1 MNIYSVVNIDIVKSR
16 EIDNRDEFQIRLS
29 KYIENLNEKY
39 ANILLAPITMTLGDE
54 WQIILMQPKESYNVI
69 DRFQELFREENLKI
83 YAGIGIG
90 TISTQIY
97 KDTRMMDGECF
108 IKAREALEITKN
120 RNTFYNKRINS
131 RDNRI
136 YFNGDNVG
144 FNNLL
149 ANDLLDEV
157 AVTNEDGNEYALTLN
172 KMINTLIENNE
183 VLKSKFTKKQME
195 IMNLYKIN
203 KSYSNIVKVNKNL
216 SKSDIS
222 QKLNA
227 SNYFLVDSNN
237 RMIANLLN
245 AYCNIR
251 KEY

>member
-1 MNIYSVVNIDIVKSR
+1 MNIYSVINIDIVKSR
-16 EIDNRDEFQIRLS
+16 EIDNRDEFQIKLS

-54 WQIILMQPKESYNVI
+54 WQIILMQPKESYHVI
-69 DRFQELFREENLKI
+69 DRFQELFRGENLKI

-90 TISTQIY
+90 TISTKIY

-131 RDNRI
+131 RDNRV
-136 YFNGDNVG
+136 YFNADNVG
-144 FNNLL
+144 FNNLVD
-149 ANDLLDEV
+149 NDLLDEV
-157 AVTNEDGNEYALTLN
+157 AVTNDDVNEDALTLN

-183 VLKSKFTKKQME
+183 VLKSKFTKKQMD
-195 IMNLYKIN
+195 IINLYKNN
-203 KSYSNIVKVNKNL
+203 KSYSNILKVNKNL

-237 RMIANLLN
+237 RMIENLLN